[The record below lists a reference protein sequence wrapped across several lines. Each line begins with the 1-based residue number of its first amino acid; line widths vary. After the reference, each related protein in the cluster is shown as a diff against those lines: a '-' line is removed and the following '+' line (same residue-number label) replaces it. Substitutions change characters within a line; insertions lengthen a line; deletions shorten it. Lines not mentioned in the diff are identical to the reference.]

1 MSVLNIFDAT
11 GNPNTGWRN
20 TEKLNESAI
29 SQLKDKSARTTNAL
43 NAVPSPFSRLHTFD
57 TAFKLVTRDLKEGE
71 DRASEIYRELVS
83 DCLDAIEL
91 SFNANYHQ
99 SQGDPLTF
107 VNWSPSDLGNLY
119 SGGYGQQIL
128 AKTLQTFIEADFDNA
143 NLDISIIK
151 YNGLVIAGS
160 SPFTLMFS
168 SSNLDK
174 SRSEQPGSRFRSE
187 RYNTG
192 FDLVNPGSG
201 KLYFS
206 KIIPFSKRTEA
217 FKNYLIGL
225 FDQHRQLKEGRSKVF
240 WEYLVVEGADRITLK
255 PSPTKPNLS
264 ANGGVFRMGDIQLN
278 SNADTFST
286 EIFND
291 HIVQLEYKLNEN
303 YFYTP
308 KYRHDREDR
317 KFDFLLPLKPEF
329 FNHFPVED
337 IPKHFAYE
345 LVGDRVRVTYR
356 NEELEKPIT
365 KDYVI
370 HGKNKTEGKIVSIGK
385 DIHYSFM
392 LGIFP
397 FIKVVHSDGSPIKE
411 YNDFYKV
418 NLSVDG
424 GLNPSSL
431 RTDSFGLEF
440 FRIEQDGVEKI
451 SADGELYNAKR
462 EVRRAFETPD
472 AFASIYYQI
481 NGSHFDLM
489 SISLQKVTGLE
500 QVTGMV
506 IPKWKEKRLGDKQ
519 FDFSVDFGTTNTFIA
534 YTDDPNHHTMPK
546 PFDIGVNEL
555 QMVMLHDI
563 PKISG
568 GSSVTAT
575 YLKESTTRNL
585 VKLIVCNEFV
595 PAVFLPAEPQST
607 FKMPFRTAVYQ
618 KKRLNS
624 FNLFS
629 DMNIHFGY
637 QKTEIDATAVEYQE
651 TVANLK
657 WNISSLKD
665 LGSRSRV
672 EGFIEELCMLFKYK
686 VLLNNGNPKLTR
698 LKWFIPQSLSEASI
712 ELYEK
717 IWIEKVKKI
726 LLSGH
731 LPERVYESEAPF
743 YFLER
748 TGKIEN
754 NDAVLSIDIGGG
766 STDAMLFVNKQPRL
780 GTSFNFAGNILWSNG
795 YNQLSNDAKENG
807 FYQKINSLIQD
818 NVEKDPF
825 LKSSMPA
832 YVNKSTDEIINFWLT
847 NDDKTNVTGF
857 LKDPDFKIVYLFHYC
872 SVLYH
877 LAQLLKSNNYQ
888 EPSCVIFSGNGS
900 RYIDFIA
907 NEKTLADITAY
918 IFGKVFE
925 KEVRKPQVILPEENR
940 KEATSY
946 GGIFKKGEMKFRS
959 ISYLGT
965 TIPFEKGASI
975 RTYTD
980 VENNITDI
988 KPSIKQNIIQMLDI
1002 IEGLNDVVNFK
1013 TQLNIEF
1020 SIGAVRNFIEQ
1031 QIDSNFDKG
1040 YGIRKE
1046 KISYE
1051 YEENVSDSLFFYPLI
1066 GVVFE
1071 LSRLSKTQ
1079 LDEFTPKIRKYSIEP
1094 SEENTFD
1101 FGSLSEERSFNSVFE
1116 LAVPTNNPNEATFSI
1131 LTEESVYQRA
1141 YTSREFVL
1149 TPVCDL
1155 INVPDGHKIIIKQHN
1170 VGKLRKDGN
1179 KWIVTEKLKLEFI

>member
-11 GNPNTGWRN
+11 GDPHTGWRH

-57 TAFKLVTRDLKEGE
+57 TAFKLVTRDIKEGQ

-91 SFNANYHQ
+91 SFNASYHQ
-99 SQGDPLTF
+99 SQGDALTF
-107 VNWSPSDLGNLY
+107 VNWSPSDLGTLY
-119 SGGYGQQIL
+119 TGGYGQQVL
-128 AKTLQTFIEADFDNA
+128 AKTLHTFIEADFENGR
-143 NLDISIIK
+143 LDISIVK

-160 SPFTLMFS
+160 SPFTLMFT

-174 SRSEQPGSRFRSE
+174 SRSEQPGTRFRSA
-187 RYNTG
+187 RYNSG
-192 FDLVNPGSG
+192 FDLVNPGTG
-201 KLYFS
+201 QVYFS
-206 KIIPFSKRTEA
+206 KMVPFSKRTEA
-217 FKNYLIGL
+217 FKNYLVGL
-225 FDQHRQLKEGRSKVF
+225 FDQNRQLKEGRSKVF
-240 WEYLVVEGADRITLK
+240 WEYLVAEGADRIKLK
-255 PSPTKPNLS
+255 HSATKPNLS
-264 ANGGVFRMGDIQLN
+264 ANGGVCQMGEIALN
-278 SNADTFST
+278 SNADVFST

-291 HIVQLEYKLNEN
+291 HIIRVEYKLNEQC
-303 YFYTP
+303 FYTP
-308 KYRHDREDR
+308 RYQNDREDR

-329 FNHFPVED
+329 FSHLPPQD
-337 IPKHFAYE
+337 IPKYFSYE
-345 LVGDRVRVTYR
+345 LVGERVRVTYN
-356 NEELEKPIT
+356 NEHLEKPMV
-365 KDYVI
+365 KDYVLQ
-370 HGKNKTEGKIVSIGK
+370 GKTKTEGKIVSVGK
-385 DIHYSFM
+385 DIDYSFL

-397 FIKVVHSDGSPIKE
+397 FLKVVNADGSAAKE

-418 NLSVDG
+418 SLSIDG
-424 GLNPSSL
+424 ALNPSLL
-431 RTDSFGLEF
+431 RTDSFGLDF
-440 FRIEQDGVEKI
+440 FRIERSGVEKI
-451 SADGELYNAKR
+451 SSDGERYNARR
-462 EVRRAFETPD
+462 EVRRAFESPD
-472 AFASIYYQI
+472 ALASIYYQV
-481 NGSHFDLM
+481 NGSHFDLI
-489 SISLQKVTGLE
+489 SISLQKVADLDNVIGL
-500 QVTGMV
+500 VA
-506 IPKWKEKRLGDKQ
+506 PKWKEKRIGDKQ

-534 YTDDPNHHTMPK
+534 YTDDPEHHSMPK
-546 PFDIGVNEL
+546 PFDIDVNEL
-555 QMVMLHDI
+555 QMVMLQDI
-563 PKISG
+563 PNASG

-575 YLKESTTRNL
+575 FQREATTRNL
-585 VKLIVCNEFV
+585 VRLTVCNEFV
-595 PAVFLPAEPQST
+595 PPVFLPAEPESA
-607 FKMPFRTAVYQ
+607 FKMPFRTAIYQ
-618 KKRLNS
+618 KKNISS
-624 FNLFS
+624 FRLFS

-637 QKTEIDATAVEYQE
+637 QKTEIDGTAAEYQE

-698 LKWFIPQSLSEASI
+698 LNWFIPQSLSEASI

-717 IWIEKVKKI
+717 IWTEKVRKT
-726 LLSGH
+726 LLSDN
-731 LPERVYESEAPF
+731 LPKKVYESEAPF

-766 STDAMLFVNKQPRL
+766 STDAMLFVNKLPRL

-795 YNQLSNDAKENG
+795 YNQLSNDAKDNG
-807 FYQKINSLIQD
+807 FYQKINGKIQD
-818 NVEKDPF
+818 LVEKDPF
-825 LKSSMPA
+825 LKISMPTYA
-832 YVNKSTDEIINFWLT
+832 SKSTDEILNFWLA
-847 NDDKTNVTGF
+847 NDERTNVTQY
-857 LKDPDFKIVYLFHYC
+857 LSDPEFKIVYLFHYC
-872 SVLYH
+872 SILYH

-900 RYIDFIA
+900 KYIDFIS
-907 NEKTLADITAY
+907 NEKTLAEITAY

-925 KEVRKPQVILPEENR
+925 KEVKRPQVILPEVNR

-946 GGIFKKGEMKFRS
+946 GGIFKKNEMDFRS
-959 ISYLGT
+959 MSYLGT
-965 TIPFEKGASI
+965 TIDFEKDASI
-975 RTYTD
+975 KTYTD

-988 KPSIKQNIIQMLDI
+988 KPSIKANIIQMLDI

-1031 QIDSNFDKG
+1031 QIDANFEKG

-1046 KISYE
+1046 KIS

-1066 GVVFE
+1066 GVIFE
-1071 LSRLSKTQ
+1071 LSKLNKVRLE
-1079 LDEFTPKIRKYSIEP
+1079 EFTPKIRKYSIEP
-1094 SEENTFD
+1094 SAENTFE
-1101 FGSLSEERSFNSVFE
+1101 FGSLSEDRSFNSVFE

-1131 LTEESVYQRA
+1131 LTDESVYQRA

-1149 TPVCDL
+1149 TPVCEL
-1155 INVPDGHKIIIKQHN
+1155 INVPNGHKIMIKQHN

-1179 KWIVTEKLKLEFI
+1179 KWIVTEKLKVEFI

>member
-11 GNPNTGWRN
+11 GDPHTGWRH

-57 TAFKLVTRDLKEGE
+57 TAFKLVTRDLKEGQ

-99 SQGDPLTF
+99 SQGDALTF
-107 VNWSPSDLGNLY
+107 VNWSPSDLGTLY
-119 SGGYGQQIL
+119 SGGYGQQVL
-128 AKTLQTFIEADFDNA
+128 AKTLNTFIEADFENSR
-143 NLDISIIK
+143 LDISIVK

-160 SPFTLMFS
+160 SPFTLMFT

-174 SRSEQPGSRFRSE
+174 SRSEQPGSRFRSA
-187 RYNTG
+187 RYNSG

-201 KLYFS
+201 KVYFS
-206 KIIPFSKRTEA
+206 KMVPFSKRTEA
-217 FKNYLIGL
+217 FKNHLVGL
-225 FDQHRQLKEGRSKVF
+225 FDQNRKLKEGRSKVF
-240 WEYLVVEGADRITLK
+240 WEYLVAEGADSIKLK
-255 PSPTKPNLS
+255 HAATKPNLS
-264 ANGGVFRMGDIQLN
+264 ANGGVFKVGEISLN
-278 SNADTFST
+278 SNADVFST

-291 HIVQLEYKLNEN
+291 HIIRVEYKLNDRC
-303 YFYTP
+303 FYTP
-308 KYRHDREDR
+308 RYQNDREDR

-329 FNHFPVED
+329 FGHFPPQD
-337 IPKHFAYE
+337 IPKYFSYE
-345 LVGDRVRVTYR
+345 LVGERVRVTYN
-356 NEELEKPIT
+356 NEQLEKPMI
-365 KDYVI
+365 KDYVLQ
-370 HGKNKTEGKIVSIGK
+370 GKTKTEGRIVSVGREVE
-385 DIHYSFM
+385 YSFM

-397 FIKVVHSDGSPIKE
+397 FLKVVNADGSPLKE
-411 YNDFYKV
+411 YNNFYKV

-424 GLNPSSL
+424 GTNPSL
-431 RTDSFGLEF
+431 LLTESFGLEF
-440 FRIEQDGVEKI
+440 FRVEGTGVEKI
-451 SADGELYNAKR
+451 SSDGERYNAKR
-462 EVRRAFETPD
+462 EVRRAFESPD
-472 AFASIYYQI
+472 ALASIYYQV
-481 NGSHFDLM
+481 NGSHFDLIN
-489 SISLQKVTGLE
+489 ISLQKLTGLDN
-500 QVTGMV
+500 VTGMV
-506 IPKWKEKRLGDKQ
+506 VPKWKEKRIGDKQ

-534 YTDDPNHHTMPK
+534 YTDDPEHHSMPK
-546 PFDIGVNEL
+546 PFDIDVHEL
-555 QMVMLHDI
+555 QMVMLQDI
-563 PKISG
+563 PNASG

-575 YLKESTTRNL
+575 FYKEQITRNL
-585 VKLIVCNEFV
+585 VKLTVSNEFV
-595 PAVFLPAEPQST
+595 PPVFLPAEPQSP

-618 KKRLNS
+618 KKHINT

-637 QKTEIDATAVEYQE
+637 QKTEIDSTAAEYQE

-686 VLLNNGNPKLTR
+686 VLLNNGNPKLTG

-712 ELYEK
+712 ELYEQ
-717 IWIEKVKKI
+717 IWTEKVKKI
-726 LLSGH
+726 LLSGN

-748 TGKIEN
+748 TGRIEN

-795 YNQLSNDAKENG
+795 YNQLSNDAKDNG
-807 FYQKINSLIQD
+807 FYQKISGKIHELA
-818 NVEKDPF
+818 EKDDF
-825 LKSSMPA
+825 LRASFSA
-832 YVNKSTDEIINFWLT
+832 YANKSTDEIINFWLA
-847 NDDKTNVTGF
+847 NDDKTNVTSF

-900 RYIDFIA
+900 KYIDFIA
-907 NEKTLADITAY
+907 NDKTLAEITAY

-925 KEVRKPQVILPEENR
+925 KEVRRPQVILPEENR

-959 ISYLGT
+959 MSYLGT
-965 TIPFEKGASI
+965 TIDFEKDTSVK
-975 RTYTD
+975 TYTD
-980 VENNITDI
+980 VENKITDI
-988 KPSIKQNIIQMLDI
+988 KPSIKANIIQMLDI

-1031 QIDSNFDKG
+1031 QIDGNFDKG

-1046 KISYE
+1046 KIS

-1066 GVVFE
+1066 GVIFE
-1071 LSRLSKTQ
+1071 LSKLNKVRLE
-1079 LDEFTPKIRKYSIEP
+1079 EFTPKIRKYSIEP
-1094 SEENTFD
+1094 SAENTFE
-1101 FGSLSEERSFNSVFE
+1101 FGSLSEDRSFNSVFE

-1131 LTEESVYQRA
+1131 LTDESVYQRA

-1149 TPVCDL
+1149 TPVCEL
-1155 INVPDGHKIIIKQHN
+1155 INVPNGHKIIIKQHN

-1179 KWIVTEKLKLEFI
+1179 KWIVTEKLKVEFI